1 MAQEPANDLTEKF
14 EAISQQLAFQDF
26 FLDKEDYSH
35 TLEFFDFCGAFV
47 HRPKSMKQ
55 EKLSI
60 IEENF
65 SHRGHHF
72 IKQIKPAAIVGD
84 DGKTYMSYASKRE
97 ELVMHALRYMAAQQM
112 LHVGIEEP
120 QSSVALTFSLHQLRK
135 ELTKRGHGYKWSEL
149 EEAIDVLGS
158 SILKIQYQDGK
169 KKNSWS
175 APYLSGVQS
184 KDDEKGAGPESLR
197 RVILHPLASLAILKV
212 ATRRLNYGRLMELKQ
227 PLSRWLYSR
236 MCHYA
241 TNASHWRPFSD
252 KSAIGFRFTLA
263 EVLEQSGCVTAARVS
278 NNYKMV
284 RKAIAELI
292 EHGALHDP
300 ETGMGGL
307 SHTEDLN
314 TQSWT
319 IYPSAAVVGE
329 IVEAN
334 RHDPKPAERLGL
346 S

>member
-1 MAQEPANDLTEKF
+1 MGDDLINAKF
-14 EAISQQLAFQDF
+14 EALNQQLAFQDF
-26 FLDKEDYSH
+26 FLDKEEYSH

-47 HRPKSMKQ
+47 HRLGSMKQ

-60 IEENF
+60 IEETF
-65 SHRGHHF
+65 THRGNRYV
-72 IKQIKPAAIVGD
+72 KQIKPAAIVGE

-112 LHVGIEEP
+112 LHVGLEEP
-120 QSSVALTFSLHQLRK
+120 QASVALTFTLHQLRK
-135 ELTKRGHGYKWSEL
+135 ELSKRGHGYKWSEL
-149 EEAIDVLGS
+149 EEAIEVLGS
-158 SILKIQYQDGK
+158 SILKIQYQDGG

-184 KDDEKGAGPESLR
+184 KDDEKGAGPESLK
-197 RVILHPLASLAILKV
+197 RVILHPLASLAILTV

-241 TNASHWRPFSD
+241 TNASHWKPFAD
-252 KSAIGFRFTLA
+252 KAPIGYRFTLS
-263 EVLEQSGCVTAARVS
+263 EVLEQSGCATAARPS
-278 NNYKMV
+278 NNYKMI
-284 RKAIAELI
+284 RKAIAELVKQ
-292 EHGALHDP
+292 GALHDP
-300 ETGMGGL
+300 ETNLGGV
-307 SHTEDLN
+307 SHTEDLS

-319 IYPSAAVVGE
+319 IYPSSAVVGE

-334 RHDPKPAERLGL
+334 RHNPRPAERLGI